1 MGYTHYWRQHFDF
14 EDAQWLDIM
23 EAAKLM
29 LYESDIPLEHVVICL
44 DYIAFNGVGADGHE
58 TCYIWRIRDEAPPD
72 DLAGFGFCKTA
83 RKPYD
88 AVVVEFLKMVREVAG
103 DMTFKLSSD
112 GGPEVFA

>member
-23 EAAKLM
+23 EAAKPM
-29 LYESDIPLEHVVICL
+29 LYESDIPLEYDVICL

-58 TCYIWRIRDEAPPD
+58 TCYIRRIRNEGKD
-72 DLAGFGFCKTA
+72 GFGFCKTA

-88 AVVVEFLKMVREVAG
+88 IVVVEFLKMVREVAG
-103 DMTFKLSSD
+103 EKTLELSSD